1 MTPPK
6 VSAPRRTKAPQA
18 PVAPDPLALPGS
30 LRVAVDAALAKKA
43 TNPLVLD
50 LRDLQGVCDYF
61 VIVSGS
67 SDVQVKAIAESVED
81 RLREIGQRAWHVE
94 GLEGRRWVLLD
105 YVEFVVHVFQEKT
118 RDYYMLDRLW
128 GDARSVELGLDGT
141 D

>member
-1 MTPPK
+1 MTAPK
-6 VSAPRRTKAPQA
+6 VTATPRSKAPKPA
-18 PVAPDPLALPGS
+18 TPPDPLALPDS

-81 RLREIGQRAWHVE
+81 RLRDIGQRAWHVE

>member
-1 MTPPK
+1 MTAPK
-6 VSAPRRTKAPQA
+6 VTATPRSKAPKPA
-18 PVAPDPLALPGS
+18 TPPDPLALPDS

-81 RLREIGQRAWHVE
+81 RLRDIGQRAWHVE
-94 GLEGRRWVLLD
+94 GLAGRRWVLLD